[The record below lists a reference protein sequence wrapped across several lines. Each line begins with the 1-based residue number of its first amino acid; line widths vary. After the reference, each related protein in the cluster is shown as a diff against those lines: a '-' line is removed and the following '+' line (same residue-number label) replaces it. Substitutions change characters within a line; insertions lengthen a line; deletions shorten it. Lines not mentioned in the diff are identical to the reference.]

1 MAKKYLFHNVYG
13 DADHLINTAPNDV
26 ECIPAGWSPEIE
38 NARNVKINLLGIGG
52 VQGYPCLV
60 YWENQKQVT
69 FTIPEGGP
77 DAVQTITRTLP
88 AGWKVLGIYGPGKE
102 NWTWIDILNNINEGK
117 PPEGTPGA

>member
-38 NARNVKINLLGIGG
+38 EARNNKINLLGIGG

-60 YWENQKQVT
+60 YWGNEKTVT
-69 FTIPEGGP
+69 YTIPGTQE
-77 DAVQTITRTLP
+77 TTTRTIA
-88 AGWKVLGIYGPGKE
+88 AGWKTLGIYGEGKE
-102 NWTWIDILNNINEGK
+102 NWTWSDILNNINEGT
-117 PPEGTPGA
+117 PPEGTQGA